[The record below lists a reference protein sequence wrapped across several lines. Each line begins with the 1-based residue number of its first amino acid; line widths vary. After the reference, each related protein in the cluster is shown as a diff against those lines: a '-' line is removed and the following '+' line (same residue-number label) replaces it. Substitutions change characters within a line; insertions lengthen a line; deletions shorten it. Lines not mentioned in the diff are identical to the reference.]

1 MRSETEIRT
10 KIESIRSNFEK
21 TEIEAFAKFSEYK
34 DVSIINTVAEESI
47 LVKERIDFL
56 RWVLGELEIDS

>member
-1 MRSETEIRT
+1 MRSETEIRA
-10 KIESIRSNFEK
+10 KIKSIQYDFEK
-21 TEIEAFAKFSEYK
+21 AEIEAFAKFSEYK
-34 DVSIINTVAEESI
+34 ETSIINTIAEESI